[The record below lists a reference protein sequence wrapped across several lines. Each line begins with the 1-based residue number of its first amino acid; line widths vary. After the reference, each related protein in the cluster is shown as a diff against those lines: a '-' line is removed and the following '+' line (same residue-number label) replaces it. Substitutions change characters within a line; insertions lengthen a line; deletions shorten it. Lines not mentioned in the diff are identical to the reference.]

1 MGIQRPITTPSSC
14 NLVAI
19 SSIHNRLINH
29 ANMPAVRH
37 PCSPL
42 VKGHPCGEELLPSV
56 YQAALSHA
64 GSYVRR
70 ASSQHTPWEAV
81 TFVAISAIVLVAY
94 MAILGYLATRALRQV
109 PRSSNALTGLLDTR
123 LGYNLKT
130 DKYQP
135 PVPTDATDSPEGSVQ
150 V

>member
-1 MGIQRPITTPSSC
+1 MGENCVSEKFIQRPITTPSSC

-70 ASSQHTPWEAV
+70 PSSP
-81 TFVAISAIVLVAY
+81 SVLSYWWRTWPSWV
-94 MAILGYLATRALRQV
+94 IWQLGRCARC
-109 PRSSNALTGLLDTR
+109 
-123 LGYNLKT
+123 
-130 DKYQP
+130 
-135 PVPTDATDSPEGSVQ
+135 PVHR
-150 V
+150 

>member
-19 SSIHNRLINH
+19 SPIHNRLINH

-81 TFVAISAIVLVAY
+81 TFVAISAEKSISSRFQVESKSKRF
-94 MAILGYLATRALRQV
+94 TRQSISGQFCFWNR
-109 PRSSNALTGLLDTR
+109 T
-123 LGYNLKT
+123 
-130 DKYQP
+130 
-135 PVPTDATDSPEGSVQ
+135 
-150 V
+150 